1 MLDQEIKDKSKD
13 IFTDSYSMSV
23 GEIASMYQDGE
34 LELQPDYQRFFRWSN
49 TQKSKFIESL
59 LLGIPIPPIFVYQKK
74 DGVWAVVDGL
84 QRLSTILQFMEVLEI
99 DESEVHVVQELEL
112 QGTEFLPSLEGKK
125 WNTDEEESKISTQTK
140 LFFKRARLDIK
151 IIKYTSDVDA
161 QFELFQRLNTGGTA
175 LSPQEI
181 RNSLMVMEN
190 KDFYLWFERLS
201 KNENFGNC
209 LPLTNRQKSEKVDME
224 YLLRFLII
232 RRLKDDD
239 IKGNEDIEPFLT
251 EKMHEIIK
259 DNAID
264 FEQEERVFN
273 NVFLFLNKTL
283 EEDSFKKFNSEKGK
297 FEGALSTAHFEAII
311 PGVALAVDK
320 LPFEISQVERVKL
333 LEEKVKALSAN
344 QTFKEK
350 RDQYRPILRTKELI
364 PYSKEYFNGL

>member
-1 MLDQEIKDKSKD
+1 MLDQEIKEKSKD
-13 IFTDSYSMSV
+13 IYTDSYSMSV

-59 LLGIPIPPIFVYQKK
+59 MLGIPIPPIFVYQKK

-84 QRLSTILQFMEVLEI
+84 QRLSTILQFMEVLVV
-99 DESEVHVVQELEL
+99 DNSEDHVVQELEL
-112 QGTEFLPSLEGKK
+112 QGTEFLPSLESKK
-125 WNTDEEESKISTQTK
+125 WSSNGEFNEISTQTK
-140 LFFKRARLDIK
+140 LFFKRSRLDIK

-190 KDFYLWFERLS
+190 KDFYLWFEKLS
-201 KNENFGNC
+201 KNVNFSNC

-232 RRLKDDD
+232 RRLKDDE
-239 IKGNEDIEPFLT
+239 IKGNEDIDPFLT

-259 DNAID
+259 DNS
-264 FEQEERVFN
+264 FNLEHEEKIFN
-273 NVFLFLNKTL
+273 NVFLFLDSAL
-283 EEDSFKKFNSEKGK
+283 GEDIFKKFNTEKNK
-297 FEGALSTAHFEAII
+297 FEGALSTALFEAII
-311 PGVALAVDK
+311 PGIALTLEK
-320 LPFEISQVERVKL
+320 SSFEISQVERIQRLEDRIKL
-333 LEEKVKALSAN
+333 LSED
-344 QTFKEK
+344 TIYKEK
-350 RDQYRPILRTKELI
+350 RNQYRPVLRTKELI
-364 PYSKEYFNGL
+364 PYSKVYFDEL